1 MSKTTAVCEH
11 TKKSILLYD
20 GCYVGNYKTGEWMF
34 CSNKAA
40 DALGQYSI
48 RVTELSERP
57 EALLDWMA
65 HLNEKRGLIL
75 RNSLLSLN
83 DFEKKIVFTVV
94 NYVKTWLL

>member
-11 TKKSILLYD
+11 TKERILLYD
-20 GCYVGNYKTGEWMF
+20 GCYVGNCKTGEWMF
-34 CSNKAA
+34 CSNKDA

-65 HLNEKRGLIL
+65 HLNEKAWFDPKKFFTFFKRF
-75 RNSLLSLN
+75 RKENSL
-83 DFEKKIVFTVV
+83 
-94 NYVKTWLL
+94 YGG